1 VNNGGDLIEHGRSRR
16 CDKRIPYKKVTASRG
31 KRIRAEPVAALYE
44 QGRVFHAWSPFPDLE
59 DQLVGQLDARQRRT
73 APTASTRWS
82 GR

>member
-1 VNNGGDLIEHGRSRR
+1 VNNGGDLIEHTLRTV
-16 CDKRIPYKKVTASRG
+16 DKRIPYKKVTASRG

-44 QGRVFHAWSPFPDLE
+44 QGRVFHAQPFPDLE
-59 DQLVGQLDARQRRT
+59 DQLSVGRPTAAT